1 MASKFRLAAL
11 LAVLFLVPAAGGVML
26 VENARHNVY
35 FGESVRY
42 LLHFPA
48 PDNREQVMAQFGYE
62 VRDILEDGLP
72 VPRVFLAGL
81 PESLDGLTVSERK
94 QVFTRTILP
103 LVLRTNEIIRE
114 DRTQLMEYRDRLEA
128 GARLNQLEKLWLT
141 TLATRYRMRGGATVG
156 ELDLAELL
164 LRVDAIPPSL
174 ALAQAA
180 IESGWGTSRF
190 AQTGNALYGQW
201 TRESAGGL
209 VPSDRDAGR
218 DHTIKTYDY
227 LIQSVLSYARNLNS
241 HRAYQG
247 FRERRAALKSAQNN
261 APGALLAETL
271 TSYSARPEVYIQE
284 IKAVITTNGFAAL
297 ETARLEPTWWA
308 AP

>member
-1 MASKFRLAAL
+1 MANRLLLSAL
-11 LAVLFLVPAAGGVML
+11 LALMFIVPAGAGVMI

-35 FGESVRY
+35 FGDRVRY

-48 PDNREQVMAQFGYE
+48 PDTRDQVMAKFGYE
-62 VRDILEDGLP
+62 VRDILKDGLP
-72 VPRVFLAGL
+72 VPRVFLADL
-81 PESLDGLTVSERK
+81 PESLDDLTVSERK
-94 QVFTRTILP
+94 QVFTQTILP

-114 DRTQLMEYRDRLEA
+114 DRARLLEFRDRLA
-128 GARLNQLEKLWLT
+128 MGGKLDKLENRWLT
-141 TLATRYRMRGGATVG
+141 TLAIRYRLRRGATVG
-156 ELDLAELL
+156 DLDLTELL
-164 LRVDAIPPSL
+164 KRVDAIPPSL

-190 AQTGNALYGQW
+190 AQSGNALYGQW
-201 TRESAGGL
+201 TRGTSNGL
-209 VPSDRDAGR
+209 VPIDRDEGR

-241 HRAYQG
+241 HRAYRE
-247 FRERRAALKSAQNN
+247 FRERRAALKTAEDN
-261 APGALLAETL
+261 APGVLLAETL
-271 TSYSARPEVYIQE
+271 TSYSARPEIYIKE
-284 IKAVITTNGFAAL
+284 IKAVITGNGFADL